1 LICVAKK
8 NRGFLRGFFL
18 DSNPEALSSIDPF
31 GDWVLGVSL
40 FLKTTKAR
48 E

>member
-1 LICVAKK
+1 QEKPRLPP
-8 NRGFLRGFFL
+8 RFFL
-18 DSNPEALSSIDPF
+18 DSNPEALSSIDQF